1 MNSNWK
7 DAKRMIMMDSSTV
20 LPEDLVAS
28 SAVPGKGK
36 EMPTVSLE
44 GGYDADFDGVNYQVI
59 ILLFPNENL

>member
-1 MNSNWK
+1 
-7 DAKRMIMMDSSTV
+7 MIMMDSSTV

-36 EMPTVSLE
+36 EMPTVRLE

-59 ILLFPNENL
+59 ILYTSTKMFPNYNSIY

>member
-1 MNSNWK
+1 
-7 DAKRMIMMDSSTV
+7 MIMMDSSTV